1 MKVNGH
7 IQLYPFMR
15 IVVALIIGIVAGD
28 AYNSV
33 EAVHV
38 LMGEACVADQFA
50 LSCRCVCR
58 RVAHLSLRQTADGL
72 VCGKGRTMEGRGGV
86 ETCGERTVRE
96 HGCGHC

>member
-33 EAVHV
+33 EAVV
-38 LMGEACVADQFA
+38 TYGVASLLLAVACSFLPLR
-50 LSCRCVCR
+50 LSARGTPLSSPNGRRSRLRKGPNNGKPWWCRD
-58 RVAHLSLRQTADGL
+58 LW
-72 VCGKGRTMEGRGGV
+72 
-86 ETCGERTVRE
+86 
-96 HGCGHC
+96 